1 VSHAAREETGTTGA
15 RTGHVLPAVLAV
27 AIGGTGII
35 APHFG
40 DRGWLAAIGTLQLVL
55 VWAYVMGTAIP
66 GRIGGLVLGAA
77 SGIAADALLLAD
89 RTTTLVPLLTVYGL
103 LFPAL
108 LLHQLTRGVVRE
120 NVTESLAGVAAG
132 CVGVAALAG
141 LLELR
146 QVSAPV
152 AAAALLAGACGL
164 LAGRL
169 LDLVSPG
176 RAFGE
181 GVFHGVV
188 GVAGSTA
195 AGAVAAVL
203 RLRGYGGPTDPE
215 VHTLGAGLLG
225 AGIGV
230 TVGLVA
236 VGAAYVAVAA
246 RPRRTPLAA
255 LTLPVLKVLLPLA
268 ATTPVAYLLGLVVTG

>member
-1 VSHAAREETGTTGA
+1 MSHAAREESVTTGG
-15 RTGHVLPAVLAV
+15 RTGHLLPAGLAV
-27 AIGGTGII
+27 AIGAAALV

-40 DRGWLAAIGTLQLVL
+40 DRGWLAAIGVLQLVL

-66 GRIGGLVLGAA
+66 GKVGGLVLGIA
-77 SGIAADALLLAD
+77 SGAAADALLLAD
-89 RTTTLVPLLTVYGL
+89 KTTTLVPLLTVYGL

-108 LLHQLTRGVVRE
+108 LLHQLARGVVRAT
-120 NVTESLAGVAAG
+120 VTESLAGVAAG
-132 CVGVAALAG
+132 CVAVAALAG

-152 AAAALLAGACGL
+152 AGAALLAGACGL
-164 LAGRL
+164 FAGRL

-181 GVFHGVV
+181 GVFHGLV
-188 GVAGSTA
+188 GVAGSTV
-195 AGAVAAVL
+195 AGAAAAVL
-203 RLRGYGGPTDPE
+203 RLHGYGGPTDPQ
-215 VHTLGAGLLG
+215 VHTQGAGLLG

-246 RPRRTPLAA
+246 RPRRTPFSA

-268 ATTPVAYLLGLVVTG
+268 ATTPVAYLLGQVVTG